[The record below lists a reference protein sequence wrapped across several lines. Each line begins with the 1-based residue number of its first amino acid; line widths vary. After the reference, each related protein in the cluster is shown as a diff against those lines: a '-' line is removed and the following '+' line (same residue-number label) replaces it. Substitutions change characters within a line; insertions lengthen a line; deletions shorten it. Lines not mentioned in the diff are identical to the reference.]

1 MRRPLKPLSHNRCTR
16 PAARARKANDWAP
29 RYVGRG
35 CGCCRFADGGEV
47 RMGPSDT
54 CRAGRP
60 RAPSSADATSVSAIA
75 MRPSMVAMRRF
86 SRAAARGAASAS
98 ADAALLSAAH
108 GRQAA
113 YRKQPAA
120 SRRQR
125 RAAAASVESGSMHD
139 VADITPVSESS
150 SASASSRRSSSP
162 SLSLDASPTQVR
174 ALAAPAPSAGA
185 EPMLDAAGICSA
197 CMSAT
202 PARAACHAAAR
213 DRLRRCLLLSQG

>member
-1 MRRPLKPLSHNRCTR
+1 MGRGDGSGAAMRRPLKPLSHNRCTR

-60 RAPSSADATSVSAIA
+60 PSADATSVSAIA

-125 RAAAASVESGSMHD
+125 RAAAASVSRAARTTSQMMPSTGAES
-139 VADITPVSESS
+139 
-150 SASASSRRSSSP
+150 
-162 SLSLDASPTQVR
+162 LLDACLLYTS
-174 ALAAPAPSAGA
+174 
-185 EPMLDAAGICSA
+185 DAA
-197 CMSAT
+197 
-202 PARAACHAAAR
+202 
-213 DRLRRCLLLSQG
+213 DE